1 MEKEMVNM
9 TSPLV
14 SKESIR
20 ALANLVGLNISD
32 DRIEELLP
40 HMQRLSESK
49 NQLDGLD
56 LEGVEPALVF
66 SPEKE

>member
-1 MEKEMVNM
+1 M
-9 TSPLV
+9 TSSLV